1 MLVGTSQLWAA
12 HLSESLLI
20 TARLNGM
27 QEVPMVTT
35 DAEGLASFRLNATR
49 DTMCIDF
56 VGIDLSGPITGIH
69 VHDGVAGTNGGVVL
83 NLTPFLNGDRVSAVI
98 TGSDLSSDK
107 LAKYLTGGYYL
118 NVHTAA
124 NPNGEIRGQL
134 KLETDMGYMAMLDA
148 DQQVHNVMSSAE
160 GLASFVVGLPGET
173 MEVKMITTGLS
184 GPITMAHLHYGA
196 PGVAGGVAVDLTPF
210 IMGNAI
216 MGTVDISGV
225 ADLMDSLKAGSIYV
239 NVHTAANPSGEIR
252 GQLMMPEGLYVDGML
267 DVAQETHTVVGSM
280 AKGVAI
286 AVVHPML
293 DSITTYCLTDSLS
306 GAIVAAHYHQGEVGV
321 SGGVLIDLAAAI
333 NGRGLMGTV
342 ALTANASLNAM
353 LRGETYLNI
362 HTTLNAA
369 GEIRGQ
375 MYRAA
380 REGYTLSLDG
390 GQEVPSVSTDAY
402 GTGIVTIDRNRTN
415 AHYMIVVSDLSGPL
429 SMAHFHNAA
438 AGANGG
444 VVYNLTPSFSGMD
457 TTDAAYGY
465 WTDMDAMMPFMAMNE
480 VQFRNDEIYVNIH
493 TMMHP
498 NGEVRGQVMRG
509 GTCMN
514 VPTSTR
520 QAAWDVALTVFP
532 NPASDQVTLGMESP
546 LPADGAI
553 TITNLYGQVVFNEQ
567 FGAGVVLDNHTINV
581 SELPTG
587 LYLLTIRTGEQ
598 QITTKLVK
606 R

>member
-1 MLVGTSQLWAA
+1 MGTSAIQAA

-20 TARLNGM
+20 TARLNGA
-27 QEVPMVTT
+27 QEVPMVMT

-56 VGIDLSGPITGIH
+56 VGINLSGPITGIH

-83 NLTPFLNGDRVSAVI
+83 NLTPFLNGNRVSAVV
-98 TGSDLSSDK
+98 TGSDLSPEK
-107 LAKYLTGGYYL
+107 LAKYLTEGYYL

-134 KLETDMGYMAMLDA
+134 KLETDKGYLALLD
-148 DQQVHNVMSSAE
+148 DEQQVHSVNSDAL
-160 GLASFVVGLPGET
+160 GLASFVVGMPGET

-210 IMGNAI
+210 IMGNSI
-216 MGTVDISGV
+216 MGMVDISGV
-225 ADLMDSLKAGSIYV
+225 ADLMDSLQAGSIYV
-239 NVHTAANPSGEIR
+239 NVHTAANPNGEIR
-252 GQLMMPEGLYVDGML
+252 GQLMMPEGLYIDGML

-280 AKGVAI
+280 AKGVAVAI
-286 AVVHPML
+286 VHPML

-306 GAIVAAHYHQGEVGV
+306 GNIVAAHYHQGAVGV
-321 SGGVLIDLAAAI
+321 SGGVLIDL
-333 NGRGLMGTV
+333 GTGIDQNRIM
-342 ALTANASLNAM
+342 ATTAVGGNMPLNAL
-353 LRGETYLNI
+353 LRGEAYINI
-362 HTTLNAA
+362 HTMLNAA

-390 GQEVPSVSTDAY
+390 GQEVPAVMTNGQ
-402 GTGIVTIDRNRTN
+402 GTGMVSIDRNRTN
-415 AHYMIVVSDLSGPL
+415 AHYMMVVSDLSGPL
-429 SMAHFHNAA
+429 TMAHFHNAA

-465 WTDMDAMMPFMAMNE
+465 WTDMDMMMPFMAMNE
-480 VQFRNDEIYVNIH
+480 MQFRNDEIYVNIH

-498 NGEVRGQVMRG
+498 SGEVRGQVMRG

-520 QAAWDVALTVFP
+520 QATWTAELSVFP
-532 NPASDQVTLGMESP
+532 NPVSDQLFVTLETP
-546 LPADGAI
+546 LPQDGQI
-553 TITNLYGQVVFNEQ
+553 TLSNLLGQVIYQEQ
-567 FGAGVVLDNHTINV
+567 IPAGSVLNAHGIDARD
-581 SELPTG
+581 LPTG
-587 LYLLTIRTGEQ
+587 MYVLTLRAGEQ
-598 QITTKLVK
+598 QFSTKLVK
-606 R
+606 P